1 MSIGFLLN
9 IVIGLVVLLVV
20 VLIAKSI
27 YSIGPT
33 EVGLVRKRLGTKLT
47 GNNPLAFKGEA
58 GYQAELLMP
67 GLRFKLCPI
76 YAVVKHPW
84 VQVPAGQIGVVIAQV
99 GEATP
104 IGAKSGVFKPEFGN
118 FTNVSGFVANGG
130 QKGVQRPVLSPGM
143 LAPVHPVAFLVIT
156 KPQVF
161 GVPITDAYRKLAE
174 EKGRLTFEAF
184 GLDEKQL
191 EVTRIAPRPAESGKV
206 ADMIGIITT
215 LEGQPLQAGAIASRL
230 GTFDDVAEL
239 EKKPET
245 TDFQMIAAILGSKNT
260 LHNNYQDFQQFLDA
274 GGKIG
279 LQHDP
284 LLYGAYNLN
293 PFLVRVEQVPML
305 VVEQG
310 QVAVIKAYVGLPTQ
324 DTSGAD
330 FKFGSLVRPG
340 HQGIWQESL
349 RTGKYP
355 INPRIYDA
363 KVVLTSIL
371 KLDWA
376 KDVTGAHGLDARLEP
391 IIAKSNEGF
400 VFSIDLQVLIHV
412 PDTKAPRVISMVG
425 SMENLVNEVLQ
436 AAVGN
441 LFRDKIG
448 GMEAIK
454 FIQTRQLVQEEAFA
468 YIQRKLAEYE
478 IETRGVYIQDV
489 VYPPALV
496 TVLTERE
503 VAHQQVETF
512 KMQRQAQD
520 QRIETEKARGTA
532 DMQAQL
538 AQSSVGVDIKKNNAE
553 ARKAEADGEATYIE
567 RTGTAQGAQV
577 RAIGLA
583 RAEAYRKQVE
593 ALGPGATAL
602 VNSVEALAKSSVP
615 FMPTTLVAGSGGS
628 TSGVLEG
635 LGALLMQKVSPA
647 AITSEAK
654 PAATDA
660 GKPSAAEAVKPAAA
674 EAVKPAAAPAPP
686 ANPRKA

>member
-1 MSIGFLLN
+1 MPESGGLMWALLM
-9 IVIGLVVLLVV
+9 VVLTLS
-20 VLIAKSI
+20 VLAIVLASF

-33 EVGLVRKRLGTKLT
+33 QIGLVRKRIGKKLP
-47 GNNPLAFKGEA
+47 GNNPVAFAGEA

-67 GLRFKLCPI
+67 GIRFKFLPF
-76 YAVVKHPW
+76 YAVTKHPW

-99 GEATP
+99 GKPTP
-104 IGAKSGVFKPEFGN
+104 IGAKSGRYDPAFGN
-118 FTNVSGFVANGG
+118 FTDFRTFVEKGG
-130 QKGVQRPVLSPGM
+130 EKGVQRPVLSPGT
-143 LAPVHPVAFLVIT
+143 LAPIHPVAFLVIT

-161 GVPITDAYRKLAE
+161 GVPVSDEYKNLADN
-174 EKGRLTFEAF
+174 KRLSFMAF
-184 GLDEKQL
+184 GLENWQL
-191 EVTRIAPRPAESGKV
+191 DVTRIAPRPAGDSGKV
-206 ADMIGIITT
+206 VDMIGVVTI
-215 LEGQPLQAGAIASRL
+215 LDGEPLPAGAIASRL
-230 GTFDDVAEL
+230 GGFNDVSEF
-239 EKKPET
+239 ERQDGV
-245 TDFQMIAAILGSKNT
+245 TDFQLMALILGSKNDQ
-260 LHNNYQDFQQFLDA
+260 HNNYQDFQKFLEA

-340 HQGIWQESL
+340 HQGIWQEAL

-363 KVVLTSIL
+363 KLVLTAIL

-448 GMEAIK
+448 GMQAIS
-454 FIQTRQLVQEEAFA
+454 FIQTRQSVQEQAFN
-468 YIQRKLAEYE
+468 YIQGKLAEYE

-489 VYPPALV
+489 VYPEQLV
-496 TVLTERE
+496 TVLTQRE
-503 VAHQQVETF
+503 VAHQEVETF

-520 QRIETEKARGTA
+520 QRVETEKARGTA
-532 DMQAQL
+532 DMQVDL
-538 AQSSVGVDIKKNNAE
+538 AKSKVGVDIQTNRAE
-553 ARKAEADGEATYIE
+553 ARMKEAQGEATYIE
-567 RTGTAQGAQV
+567 RTGTARGAEV
-577 RAIGLA
+577 RAVGLA
-583 RAEAYRKQVE
+583 NAEAYQRQVE
-593 ALGPGATAL
+593 ALGKGPTAL
-602 VNSVEALAKSSVP
+602 VNAIKALAVGNTT
-615 FMPTTLVAGSGGS
+615 FMPRILVVGGGS
-628 TSGVLEG
+628 NQGVLDS
-635 LGALLMQKVSPA
+635 LGTMLMDKLDTSSPGPDA
-647 AITSEAK
+647 AAS
-654 PAATDA
+654 AT
-660 GKPSAAEAVKPAAA
+660 GKPDS
-674 EAVKPAAAPAPP
+674 APASSTS
-686 ANPRKA
+686 

>member
-1 MSIGFLLN
+1 LTFF
-9 IVIGLVVLLVV
+9 VIVV
-20 VLIAKSI
+20 VLFLFATAFMSF

-33 EVGLVRKRLGTKLT
+33 QIGLVRKRLGRKLP
-47 GNNPLAFKGEA
+47 GNNPVAFDGEA
-58 GYQAELLMP
+58 GYQADLLMP
-67 GLRFKLCPI
+67 GIRFKFKPF
-76 YAVVKHPW
+76 YTVSKHPW

-99 GEATP
+99 GKPTP
-104 IGAKSGVFKPEFGN
+104 IGAKSGKYDAAFGN
-118 FTNVSGFVANGG
+118 FTDFRLFVEKGG
-130 QKGVQRPVLSPGM
+130 EKGVQRPVLSPGT
-143 LAPVHPVAFLVIT
+143 LAPIHPVAFLVIT

-161 GVPITDAYRKLAE
+161 GVPVSDEYKTLADYKKLSF
-174 EKGRLTFEAF
+174 RAF
-184 GLDEKQL
+184 GLEDGQL
-191 EVTRIAPRPAESGKV
+191 DVTRISPKPTGEGGKV
-206 ADMIGIITT
+206 LDMIGVVTA
-215 LEGQPLQAGAIASRL
+215 LEGDPLPAGAIASRL
-230 GTFDDVAEL
+230 GGFQDISAL
-239 EKKPET
+239 EGKAGV
-245 TDFQMIAAILGSKNT
+245 TDFEMISLILGSKNDQ
-260 LHNNYQDFQQFLDA
+260 HNNYQDFQKFMEA

-293 PFLVRVEQVPML
+293 PFLLRVEQVPML

-340 HQGIWQESL
+340 HQGIWQEAL

-363 KVVLTSIL
+363 KLVLTAIL

-448 GMEAIK
+448 GMEAIT
-454 FIQTRQLVQEEAFA
+454 FIQTRQKVQEQAFA
-468 YIQRKLAEYE
+468 YIQEKLAEYE

-489 VYPPALV
+489 VYPEQLV
-496 TVLTERE
+496 SVLTQRE
-503 VAHQQVETF
+503 VAHQEVETF

-532 DMQAQL
+532 DMQVDL
-538 AQSSVGVDIKKNNAE
+538 AKARVGVDIQTNKTEARMKEAQGEATFIEQTGTARGAEVRAVGLANAE
-553 ARKAEADGEATYIE
+553 AYQR
-567 RTGTAQGAQV
+567 
-577 RAIGLA
+577 
-583 RAEAYRKQVE
+583 QVE
-593 ALGPGATAL
+593 ALGKGPTAL
-602 VNSVEALAKSSVP
+602 VNAIKALAVGNSA
-615 FMPTTLVAGSGGS
+615 FMPKILVVGSGGNQ
-628 TSGVLEG
+628 GVLES
-635 LGALLMQKVSPA
+635 LGAMLMDKLDTGAASAEPA
-647 AITSEAK
+647 AIAASKPEAASSAKKTS
-654 PAATDA
+654 
-660 GKPSAAEAVKPAAA
+660 
-674 EAVKPAAAPAPP
+674 PP
-686 ANPRKA
+686 ATA

>member
-1 MSIGFLLN
+1 MTDLGGFVWSFLL
-9 IVIGLVVLLVV
+9 IVVAGS
-20 VLIAKSI
+20 LIAAVFTSF

-33 EVGLVRKRLGTKLT
+33 QIGLVRKRFGKKLP
-47 GNNPLAFKGEA
+47 GDNPVAFAGEA

-67 GLRFKLCPI
+67 GLRFKFKPFCN
-76 YAVVKHPW
+76 VTKHPW

-99 GEATP
+99 GKPMP
-104 IGAKSGVFKPEFGN
+104 IGAKSAKYNSVFGN
-118 FTNVSGFVANGG
+118 FTDFRTFVERGG
-130 QKGVQRPVLSPGM
+130 EKGVQRPVLSPGT
-143 LAPVHPVAFLVIT
+143 LAPIHPVAFLVIT

-161 GVPITDAYRKLAE
+161 GVPVSDEYKTLADYNKLNF
-174 EKGRLTFEAF
+174 RAF
-184 GLDEKQL
+184 GLEEWQL
-191 EVTRIAPRPAESGKV
+191 EVTRIAPKPAGESGKV
-206 ADMIGIITT
+206 VDMIGVVTA
-215 LEGQPLQAGAIASRL
+215 LDGEPLPAGAIASRL
-230 GTFDDVAEL
+230 GGFKDVSEF
-239 EKKPET
+239 EVQEGV
-245 TDFQMIAAILGSKNT
+245 TDFQLMSLILGSKNDQ
-260 LHNNYQDFQQFLDA
+260 HNNYQDFQKFLEA

-293 PFLVRVEQVPML
+293 PFLIRVEQVPML

-324 DTSGAD
+324 DTSGAG

-340 HQGIWQESL
+340 HQGIWQEAL

-363 KVVLTSIL
+363 KLVLTAIL

-448 GMEAIK
+448 GMEAIA
-454 FIQTRQLVQEEAFA
+454 FIQTRQKVQEQAFN
-468 YIQRKLAEYE
+468 YIQEKLAEYE

-489 VYPPALV
+489 VYPEQLV
-496 TVLTERE
+496 TVLTQRE
-503 VAHQQVETF
+503 VAHQEVETF

-532 DMQAQL
+532 DMQVDL
-538 AQSSVGVDIKKNNAE
+538 AKSKVGVDIQTNRTEARMKEAQGEAAFIEQTGTARGAEVRAVGLANAE
-553 ARKAEADGEATYIE
+553 AYE
-567 RTGTAQGAQV
+567 R
-577 RAIGLA
+577 
-583 RAEAYRKQVE
+583 QVE
-593 ALGPGATAL
+593 ALGKGPTAMVNAIKALSVGSAT
-602 VNSVEALAKSSVP
+602 
-615 FMPTTLVAGSGGS
+615 FMPKILVVGGGGNQG
-628 TSGVLEG
+628 GVLES
-635 LGALLMQKVSPA
+635 LGAMLMDKLD
-647 AITSEAK
+647 
-654 PAATDA
+654 ATTPDSGSDSTTTYKA
-660 GKPSAAEAVKPAAA
+660 GPGSGKS
-674 EAVKPAAAPAPP
+674 
-686 ANPRKA
+686 KA

>member
-1 MSIGFLLN
+1 MADTVGLVLSFLLA
-9 IVIGLVVLLVV
+9 VIALFLVATLLQ
-20 VLIAKSI
+20 SF
-27 YSIGPT
+27 YSVGPT
-33 EVGLVRKRLGTKLT
+33 QIGLVRKRFGKKLP
-47 GNNPLAFKGEA
+47 GNNPIAFQGEA

-67 GLRFKLCPI
+67 GVRFKFKLFFN
-76 YAVVKHPW
+76 VTKHPW

-99 GEATP
+99 GKPTP
-104 IGAKSGVFKPEFGN
+104 IGAKSGRYDPAFGN
-118 FTNVSGFVANGG
+118 FTDFRIFVEKGG
-130 QKGVQRPVLSPGM
+130 EKGVQRPVLSPGT
-143 LAPVHPVAFLVIT
+143 LAPIHPVAFLVIT

-161 GVPITDAYRKLAE
+161 GVPISDEYRNLAAANKLN
-174 EKGRLTFEAF
+174 FQAF
-184 GLDEKQL
+184 GLDAWQL
-191 EVTRIAPRPAESGKV
+191 DVTRIAPKPAGESGKV
-206 ADMIGIITT
+206 VDMIGVVTA
-215 LEGQPLQAGAIASRL
+215 LDGEPLPAGAIASRL
-230 GTFDDVAEL
+230 GGFTDVSVFEGKAGI
-239 EKKPET
+239 
-245 TDFQMIAAILGSKNT
+245 TDFELMGLILGSKNDQ
-260 LHNNYQDFQQFLDA
+260 HNNYQDFQKFLEA

-324 DTSGAD
+324 DTSGAN

-340 HQGIWQESL
+340 HQGIWQEAL

-363 KVVLTSIL
+363 KLVLTAIL

-448 GMEAIK
+448 GMEAIT
-454 FIQTRQLVQEEAFA
+454 FIQTRQKVQEQAFN
-468 YIQRKLAEYE
+468 YIQEKLAEYE

-489 VYPPALV
+489 VYPEQLV
-496 TVLTERE
+496 TVLTQRE
-503 VAHQQVETF
+503 VAHQEVETF

-520 QRIETEKARGTA
+520 QARGTA
-532 DMQAQL
+532 DMQVDL
-538 AQSSVGVDIKKNNAE
+538 AKAKVGVDIQTNKTE
-553 ARKAEADGEATYIE
+553 ARMKEAQGEATYIE
-567 RTGTAQGAQV
+567 QTGTAKGAEV
-577 RAIGLA
+577 RAVGLA
-583 RAEAYRKQVE
+583 NAEAYQRQVE
-593 ALGPGATAL
+593 ALGKGPTAL
-602 VNSVEALAKSSVP
+602 VNAVKALAAGNTAFVP
-615 FMPTTLVAGSGGS
+615 KILVVGGGS
-628 TSGVLEG
+628 NQGVLES
-635 LGALLMQKVSPA
+635 LGAMLMDKLDMNAADPSPA
-647 AITSEAK
+647 SPTAGEPDAPMDGPKMK
-654 PAATDA
+654 PATLPVS
-660 GKPSAAEAVKPAAA
+660 K
-674 EAVKPAAAPAPP
+674 
-686 ANPRKA
+686 

>member
-1 MSIGFLLN
+1 MAEAVRLMLSF
-9 IVIGLVVLLVV
+9 LLVV
-20 VLIAKSI
+20 ALSALAVVLASF

-33 EVGLVRKRLGTKLT
+33 QIGLVRKRLGKKLP
-47 GNNPLAFKGEA
+47 GNNPVAFDGEA
-58 GYQAELLMP
+58 GYQGELLMP
-67 GLRFKLCPI
+67 GLQFKFKPL
-76 YAVVKHPW
+76 YAVTKHSW

-99 GEATP
+99 GKPTP
-104 IGAKSGVFKPEFGN
+104 IGAKSGKYDSVFGN
-118 FTNVSGFVANGG
+118 FTDFRTFVEKGG
-130 QKGVQRPVLSPGM
+130 EKGVQRPVLSPGT
-143 LAPVHPVAFLVIT
+143 LAPIHPVAFLVIT

-161 GVPITDAYRKLAE
+161 GIPMSDEYSDLAD
-174 EKGRLTFEAF
+174 KNTLSFRAF
-184 GLDEKQL
+184 GLEDWQL
-191 EVTRIAPRPAESGKV
+191 DVTRIAPKPTGEGSKV
-206 ADMIGIITT
+206 VDMIGVVTA
-215 LEGQPLQAGAIASRL
+215 LDGEPLPAGAIASRL
-230 GTFDDVAEL
+230 GGFSDVSESEGQAGV
-239 EKKPET
+239 
-245 TDFQMIAAILGSKNT
+245 TDFQLMGLILGSKNDQ
-260 LHNNYQDFQQFLDA
+260 HNNYQDFQKFLEA

-293 PFLVRVEQVPML
+293 PFLIRVEQVPML

-324 DTSGAD
+324 DISGSE

-340 HQGIWQESL
+340 HQGIWQEAL

-363 KVVLTSIL
+363 KLVLTAIL

-448 GMEAIK
+448 GMEAIS
-454 FIQTRQLVQEEAFA
+454 FIQTRQKVQEQAFN
-468 YIQRKLAEYE
+468 YIQGKLAEYE

-489 VYPPALV
+489 VYPEQLV
-496 TVLTERE
+496 SVLTQRE
-503 VAHQQVETF
+503 VAHQEVETF

-532 DMQAQL
+532 DMQVEL
-538 AQSSVGVDIKKNNAE
+538 ANSKVGVDIQANKAE
-553 ARKAEADGEATYIE
+553 ARMKEAQGEATYIE
-567 RTGTAQGAQV
+567 QTGTAKGAEV
-577 RAIGLA
+577 RAVGLA
-583 RAEAYRKQVE
+583 NAEAYQKQVE
-593 ALGPGATAL
+593 ALGKGPTAFVNAVKALAVGNTAFVPKILVVGGGSNQGVLDSLGTLLMDKLDTSSEGPASAGTATDEPGSATA
-602 VNSVEALAKSSVP
+602 
-615 FMPTTLVAGSGGS
+615 GSM
-628 TSGVLEG
+628 
-635 LGALLMQKVSPA
+635 ASPNA
-647 AITSEAK
+647 
-654 PAATDA
+654 
-660 GKPSAAEAVKPAAA
+660 
-674 EAVKPAAAPAPP
+674 
-686 ANPRKA
+686 

>member
-1 MSIGFLLN
+1 MTESLLFPAFWGS
-9 IVIGLVVLLVV
+9 VLSGVLALFVLVVFF
-20 VLIAKSI
+20 KSI
-27 YSIGPT
+27 YSVGPT
-33 EVGLVRKRLGTKLT
+33 QIGLVRKRFGAKLP
-47 GNNPLAFKGEA
+47 GNNPVAFEGEA

-67 GLRFKLCPI
+67 GLRFKLCLI
-76 YAVVKHPW
+76 YDVTKHPW

-99 GEATP
+99 GEPTP
-104 IGAKSGVFKPEFGN
+104 IGAKSGLYKPEFGN
-118 FTNVSGFVANGG
+118 FTDLKTFIEQGG
-130 QKGVQRPVLSPGM
+130 QKGVQRPALSPGT
-143 LAPVHPVAFLVIT
+143 LAPIHPVGFLVIT

-161 GVPITDAYRKLAE
+161 GVPVSDEYRRLAQA
-174 EKGRLTFEAF
+174 KGGLTFAAF
-184 GLDEKQL
+184 GLEERQL
-191 EVTRIAPRPAESGKV
+191 EVTRIAPKPADSGKV
-206 ADMIGIITT
+206 VDMIGIVTT
-215 LEGQPLQAGAIASRL
+215 LEGEPLPAGAIAGRL
-230 GTFDDVAEL
+230 GGFEDIEEL
-239 EKKPET
+239 ERRDGT
-245 TDFQMIAAILGSKNT
+245 TDFQLMGLILGSKDN
-260 LHNNYQDFQQFLDA
+260 LHNNYQDFQKFLDA

-293 PFLVRVEQVPML
+293 PFLVRVEHVPML

-324 DTSGAD
+324 DTSGVD

-340 HQGIWQESL
+340 HQGIWQEAL

-363 KVVLTSIL
+363 KVVLTAIL

-376 KDVTGAHGLDARLEP
+376 KNVTGAHGLDAHLEP

-454 FIQTRQLVQEEAFA
+454 FIQTRQTVQEEAFD
-468 YIQRKLAEYE
+468 YIQKKLAEYE

-489 VYPPALV
+489 IYPVELV
-496 TVLTERE
+496 TVLTQRE
-503 VAHQQVETF
+503 VAHQEVETF

-532 DMQAQL
+532 DMQAPL
-538 AQSSVGVDIKKNNAE
+538 AQSAVGVEIRKNNAE

-593 ALGPGATAL
+593 ALGQGATAL
-602 VNSVEALAKSSVP
+602 VNSVDALSKSCVP
-615 FMPTTLVAGSGGS
+615 FMPNTLVVGSSGSGG
-628 TSGVLEG
+628 GVLEG
-635 LGALLMQKVSPA
+635 LAALLMNKLAPGTTASAPTPVTEPSPA
-647 AITSEAK
+647 S
-654 PAATDA
+654 
-660 GKPSAAEAVKPAAA
+660 PSAT
-674 EAVKPAAAPAPP
+674 
-686 ANPRKA
+686 

>member
-1 MSIGFLLN
+1 MTESFLSPASWGSVLSG
-9 IVIGLVVLLVV
+9 VLVLFVLVVYF
-20 VLIAKSI
+20 KSI
-27 YSIGPT
+27 YSVGPT
-33 EVGLVRKRLGTKLT
+33 QIGLVRKRFGAKLP
-47 GNNPLAFKGEA
+47 GNNPVAFEGEA

-67 GLRFKLCPI
+67 GLRFKLCLI
-76 YAVVKHPW
+76 YDVTKHPW

-99 GEATP
+99 GEPTP
-104 IGAKSGVFKPEFGN
+104 IGAKSGVYKSDFGN
-118 FTNVSGFVANGG
+118 FTDLKTFIEKGG
-130 QKGVQRPVLSPGM
+130 QKGVQRPVLSPGT
-143 LAPVHPVAFLVIT
+143 LAPIHPVAFLVIT

-161 GVPITDAYRKLAE
+161 GVPVSDDYRKLAQA
-174 EKGRLTFEAF
+174 KCGLTFTAF
-184 GLDEKQL
+184 GLEERQL
-191 EVTRIAPRPAESGKV
+191 EVTRIAPKPADSGKV
-206 ADMIGIITT
+206 VDMIGIVTT
-215 LEGQPLQAGAIASRL
+215 LEGEPLPPGAIAGRL
-230 GTFDDVAEL
+230 GGFADIEEL
-239 EKKPET
+239 ERRDGT
-245 TDFQMIAAILGSKNT
+245 SDFQLMGLILGSKDN
-260 LHNNYQDFQQFLDA
+260 LHNNYQDFQRFLDA

-284 LLYGAYNLN
+284 LLYGAYTLN

-324 DTSGAD
+324 DTSGVG

-340 HQGIWQESL
+340 HQGIWHEAL
-349 RTGKYP
+349 RTRKYP

-363 KVVLTSIL
+363 KVVLTAIL

-376 KDVTGAHGLDARLEP
+376 KNVTGAHGLDAHLEP
-391 IIAKSNEGF
+391 IVAKSNEGF

-412 PDTKAPRVISMVG
+412 PDTKAPRVISMVS

-448 GMEAIK
+448 GMQAIQ
-454 FIQTRQLVQEEAFA
+454 FIQTRRTVQEEAFE

-489 VYPPALV
+489 IYPVELV
-496 TVLTERE
+496 TVLTQRE
-503 VAHQQVETF
+503 VAHQEVETF

-532 DMQAQL
+532 DMQAPL
-538 AQSSVGVDIKKNNAE
+538 AQSAVGVEIKKNNAE

-567 RTGTAQGAQV
+567 RTGAAQGAQV

-593 ALGPGATAL
+593 ALGQGATAF
-602 VNSVEALAKSSVP
+602 VNSVDALSKSSVP
-615 FMPTTLVAGSGGS
+615 FTPNTLVVGSSGSG
-628 TSGVLEG
+628 SGALEG
-635 LGALLMQKVSPA
+635 LAALLMQRLAPGTTASDPKPVTEPPPA
-647 AITSEAK
+647 S
-654 PAATDA
+654 
-660 GKPSAAEAVKPAAA
+660 PSAT
-674 EAVKPAAAPAPP
+674 
-686 ANPRKA
+686 

>member
-1 MSIGFLLN
+1 MTESLLSFPAFLG
-9 IVIGLVVLLVV
+9 GLLALFVV
-20 VLIAKSI
+20 VLFFKSI
-27 YSIGPT
+27 YSVGPT
-33 EVGLVRKRLGTKLT
+33 QIGLVRKRFGAKLPGT
-47 GNNPLAFKGEA
+47 NPVAFKGEA

-67 GLRFKLCPI
+67 GLRFKFCLI
-76 YAVVKHPW
+76 YDVTKHPW

-99 GEATP
+99 GEPAP
-104 IGAKSGVFKPEFGN
+104 IGAKSGAYKPEFGN
-118 FTNVSGFVANGG
+118 FTDLKTFIEKGG
-130 QKGVQRPVLSPGM
+130 QKGVQRPVLSPGT
-143 LAPVHPVAFLVIT
+143 LAPIHPVAFLVIT

-161 GVPITDAYRKLAE
+161 GVPVSEHYRRLAAA
-174 EKGRLTFEAF
+174 KGWLTFEAF
-184 GLDEKQL
+184 SLEERQL
-191 EVTRIAPRPAESGKV
+191 EVTRIAPKPAESGKV
-206 ADMIGIITT
+206 VDMIGIVTT
-215 LEGQPLQAGAIASRL
+215 LEGEPLPPGAIAGRL
-230 GTFDDVAEL
+230 GSFEDIEEL
-239 EKKPET
+239 ERKDGT
-245 TDFQMIAAILGSKNT
+245 TDFQLMGLILGSKDN
-260 LHNNYQDFQQFLDA
+260 LHNNYQDFEKFLDA

-293 PFLVRVEQVPML
+293 PFLVRVEHVPML

-324 DTSGAD
+324 DTSGVD

-340 HQGIWQESL
+340 HQGIWQEAL

-363 KVVLTSIL
+363 KVVLTAIL

-376 KDVTGAHGLDARLEP
+376 KNVTGAHGLDAHLEP

-412 PDTKAPRVISMVG
+412 PDTRAPRVISMVG

-448 GMEAIK
+448 AMEAIK
-454 FIQTRQLVQEEAFA
+454 FIQTRQTVQEEAFD
-468 YIQRKLAEYE
+468 YIQEKLAEYE

-489 VYPPALV
+489 IYPVELV
-496 TVLTERE
+496 TVLTQRE
-503 VAHQQVETF
+503 VAHQEVETF

-532 DMQAQL
+532 DMQAPL
-538 AQSSVGVDIKKNNAE
+538 AQSAVGVEIKKNNAE

-593 ALGPGATAL
+593 ALGQGATAL
-602 VNSVEALAKSSVP
+602 VNSVDALSKSCVP
-615 FMPTTLVAGSGGS
+615 FMPNTLVVGSSGSGG
-628 TSGVLEG
+628 GVLEG
-635 LGALLMQKVSPA
+635 LAGLLVNKLAPGTTAVAPASATEASPA
-647 AITSEAK
+647 S
-654 PAATDA
+654 
-660 GKPSAAEAVKPAAA
+660 PSAT
-674 EAVKPAAAPAPP
+674 
-686 ANPRKA
+686 

>member
-1 MSIGFLLN
+1 MTESLLFPAFWGS
-9 IVIGLVVLLVV
+9 VLSGVLALFVLVVFF
-20 VLIAKSI
+20 KSI
-27 YSIGPT
+27 YSVGPT
-33 EVGLVRKRLGTKLT
+33 QIGLVRKRFGAKLP
-47 GNNPLAFKGEA
+47 GNNPVAFEGEA

-67 GLRFKLCPI
+67 GLRFKLCLI
-76 YAVVKHPW
+76 YDVTKHPW

-99 GEATP
+99 GEPTP
-104 IGAKSGVFKPEFGN
+104 IGAKSGVYKPEFGN
-118 FTNVSGFVANGG
+118 FNDLKTFIGKGG
-130 QKGVQRPVLSPGM
+130 QKGVQRPALSPGT
-143 LAPVHPVAFLVIT
+143 LAPIHPVAFLVIT

-161 GVPITDAYRKLAE
+161 GVPVSDEYRRLAQA
-174 EKGRLTFEAF
+174 KGGLTFAAF
-184 GLDEKQL
+184 GLEERQL
-191 EVTRIAPRPAESGKV
+191 EVTRIAPKPADSGKV
-206 ADMIGIITT
+206 VDMIGIVTT
-215 LEGQPLQAGAIASRL
+215 LEGEPLPAGAIAGRL
-230 GTFDDVAEL
+230 GGFEDIEAL
-239 EKKPET
+239 ERKDGT
-245 TDFQMIAAILGSKNT
+245 SDFQLMGLILGSKDN
-260 LHNNYQDFQQFLDA
+260 LHNNYQDFQKFLDA

-293 PFLVRVEQVPML
+293 PFLVRVEHVPML

-324 DTSGAD
+324 DTSGVD

-340 HQGIWQESL
+340 HQGIWQEAL

-363 KVVLTSIL
+363 KVVLTAIL

-376 KDVTGAHGLDARLEP
+376 KNVTGAHGLDAHLEP

-454 FIQTRQLVQEEAFA
+454 FIQTRQTVQEEAFD

-489 VYPPALV
+489 IYPVELV
-496 TVLTERE
+496 TVLTQRE
-503 VAHQQVETF
+503 VAHQEVETF

-532 DMQAQL
+532 DMQAPL
-538 AQSSVGVDIKKNNAE
+538 AQSAVGVEIKKNNAE

-593 ALGPGATAL
+593 ALGQGATAL
-602 VNSVEALAKSSVP
+602 VNSVDALSKSCVP
-615 FMPTTLVAGSGGS
+615 FMPDTLVIGSGGS
-628 TSGVLEG
+628 GAGVLEG
-635 LGALLMQKVSPA
+635 LAALLMNKLAPGTTASAPTPVTQPLPASPS
-647 AITSEAK
+647 T
-654 PAATDA
+654 T
-660 GKPSAAEAVKPAAA
+660 
-674 EAVKPAAAPAPP
+674 
-686 ANPRKA
+686 

>member
-1 MSIGFLLN
+1 MADT
-9 IVIGLVVLLVV
+9 VGLVLSFLLVV
-20 VLIAKSI
+20 IAFFLVAAVLQSF
-27 YSIGPT
+27 YSVGPT
-33 EVGLVRKRLGTKLT
+33 QIGLVRKRFGKKLP
-47 GNNPLAFKGEA
+47 GNNPIAFQGEA

-67 GLRFKLCPI
+67 GVRFKFKLFFN
-76 YAVVKHPW
+76 VTKHPW

-99 GEATP
+99 GKPTP
-104 IGAKSGVFKPEFGN
+104 IGAKSGIYNPVFGN
-118 FTNVSGFVANGG
+118 FTDFRTFVEKGG
-130 QKGVQRPVLSPGM
+130 EKGVQRPVLSPGT
-143 LAPVHPVAFLVIT
+143 LAPIHPVAFLVIT

-161 GVPITDAYRKLAE
+161 GVPISDEYRNLAAVNKLN
-174 EKGRLTFEAF
+174 FQAF
-184 GLDEKQL
+184 GLEAWQL
-191 EVTRIAPRPAESGKV
+191 DVTRIAPRPAGESGKV
-206 ADMIGIITT
+206 LDMIGVVTA
-215 LEGQPLQAGAIASRL
+215 LDGEPLPAGAIASRL
-230 GTFDDVAEL
+230 GGFKDVSMFEVNSGI
-239 EKKPET
+239 
-245 TDFQMIAAILGSKNT
+245 TDFELMGLILGSKNDQ
-260 LHNNYQDFQQFLDA
+260 HNNYQDFQKFLEA

-340 HQGIWQESL
+340 HQGIWQEAL

-363 KVVLTSIL
+363 KLVLTSIL

-412 PDTKAPRVISMVG
+412 PDTRAPRVISMVG

-448 GMEAIK
+448 GMEAIT
-454 FIQTRQLVQEEAFA
+454 FIQTRQKVQEQAFN
-468 YIQRKLAEYE
+468 YIQEKLAEYE

-489 VYPPALV
+489 VYPGQLV
-496 TVLTERE
+496 SVLTERE
-503 VAHQQVETF
+503 VAHQEVETF

-532 DMQAQL
+532 DMQVEL
-538 AQSSVGVDIKKNNAE
+538 AKAKVGVDIQTNKTE
-553 ARKAEADGEATYIE
+553 ARMKEAQGEATYIE
-567 RTGTAQGAQV
+567 QTGTAKGAEV
-577 RAIGLA
+577 RAVGLA
-583 RAEAYRKQVE
+583 NAEAYERQVG
-593 ALGPGATAL
+593 ALGKGPTAFVNAVKALSVGNIAFVPKIL
-602 VNSVEALAKSSVP
+602 VV
-615 FMPTTLVAGSGGS
+615 GGGGS
-628 TSGVLEG
+628 SQGVLES
-635 LGALLMQKVSPA
+635 LGAMLMDKLDKSADEPGSDTV
-647 AITSEAK
+647 ITNK
-654 PAATDA
+654 PDPDA
-660 GKPSAAEAVKPAAA
+660 S
-674 EAVKPAAAPAPP
+674 
-686 ANPRKA
+686 

>member
-1 MSIGFLLN
+1 MIWTA
-9 IVIGLVVLLVV
+9 GLVWP
-20 VLIAKSI
+20 VLIGVVALSVLATVLMSF

-33 EVGLVRKRLGTKLT
+33 QIGLVRKRIGKKLP
-47 GNNPLAFKGEA
+47 GNNPVAFAGEA

-67 GLRFKLCPI
+67 GLRFKFKPFF
-76 YAVVKHPW
+76 AVTKYPW

-99 GEATP
+99 GKPTP
-104 IGAKSGVFKPEFGN
+104 IGAKSARYDAAFGN
-118 FTNVSGFVANGG
+118 FTDFRIFVEKGG
-130 QKGVQRPVLSPGM
+130 EKGVQRPVLTPGT
-143 LAPVHPVAFLVIT
+143 LAPIHPVAFLVIT

-161 GVPITDAYRKLAE
+161 GVPVSDEYKSLADSNT
-174 EKGRLTFEAF
+174 LSFEAF
-184 GLDEKQL
+184 GLEDWQL
-191 EVTRIAPRPAESGKV
+191 DVTRIAPKPAGESGKV
-206 ADMIGIITT
+206 MDMIGVVTA
-215 LEGQPLQAGAIASRL
+215 LDGEPLPAGAIASRL
-230 GTFDDVAEL
+230 GEFNDVREFEGKAGV
-239 EKKPET
+239 
-245 TDFQMIAAILGSKNT
+245 TDFQLMGMILGSKNDQ
-260 LHNNYQDFQQFLDA
+260 HNNYQDFQKFLEA

-293 PFLVRVEQVPML
+293 PFLIRVEQVPML

-340 HQGIWQESL
+340 HQGIWQEAL

-363 KVVLTSIL
+363 KLVLTAIL

-448 GMEAIK
+448 GMEAIT
-454 FIQTRQLVQEEAFA
+454 FIQTRQKVQEQAFS
-468 YIQRKLAEYE
+468 YIQEKLAEYE

-489 VYPPALV
+489 VYPEQLV
-496 TVLTERE
+496 TVLTQRE

-512 KMQRQAQD
+512 KMQKQAQD

-532 DMQAQL
+532 DMQVEL
-538 AQSSVGVDIKKNNAE
+538 AQSKVGVDIQTNKAE
-553 ARKAEADGEATYIE
+553 ARMKEAQGEATYIE
-567 RTGTAQGAQV
+567 RTGTARGAEV
-577 RAIGLA
+577 RAVGLA
-583 RAEAYRKQVE
+583 NAEAYQRQVE
-593 ALGPGATAL
+593 ALGKGPTAL
-602 VNSVEALAKSSVP
+602 VNAIKALAVGNAA
-615 FMPTTLVAGSGGS
+615 FMPKILVVGGGS
-628 TSGVLEG
+628 NQGVLES
-635 LGALLMQKVSPA
+635 LGTMLMDKLDTSTGGPDSASPA
-647 AITSEAK
+647 TSK
-654 PAATDA
+654 PDPATA
-660 GKPSAAEAVKPAAA
+660 GPTA
-674 EAVKPAAAPAPP
+674 
-686 ANPRKA
+686 

>member
-1 MSIGFLLN
+1 MFDSATFAILSESA
-9 IVIGLVVLLVV
+9 IAIV
-20 VLIAKSI
+20 VLILLVLIFMSI

-33 EVGLVRKRLGTKLT
+33 QIGLVRKRFGAKLT
-47 GNNPLAFKGEA
+47 GNDPVAFHGEA

-67 GLRFKLCPI
+67 GLRFKFCLL
-76 YAVVKHPW
+76 YAVAKHPW

-99 GEATP
+99 GQPTP
-104 IGAKSGVFKPEFGN
+104 IGAKSGVYKPEFGN
-118 FTNVSGFVANGG
+118 FTDLATFVARGG

-161 GVPITDAYRKLAE
+161 GVPIADTYRQLAHE
-174 EKGRLTFEAF
+174 TGRLTFAAF
-184 GLDEKQL
+184 GLDASQL
-191 EVTRIAPRPAESGKV
+191 EVTRISLRPAEGGKV
-206 ADMIGIITT
+206 VDMIGIVTT
-215 LEGQPLQAGAIASRL
+215 LEGQPLPAGCIASRL
-230 GTFDDVAEL
+230 GGYEDVEDL
-239 EKKPET
+239 EKKPEIN
-245 TDFQMIAAILGSKNT
+245 DLQLIAAILGSKNT

-284 LLYGAYNLN
+284 LLYGAFNLN

-324 DTSGAD
+324 DTSGAE

-340 HQGIWQESL
+340 HQGIWQEAL

-363 KVVLTSIL
+363 KVVLTAIL

-448 GMEAIK
+448 GMQAIK

-468 YIQRKLAEYE
+468 YIQKKLAEYE

-489 VYPPALV
+489 VYPPQLV
-496 TVLTERE
+496 TVLTQRE
-503 VAHQQVETF
+503 VAHQEIETF
-512 KMQRQAQD
+512 KMQKQAQD

-538 AQSSVGVDIKKNNAE
+538 AQAAVGVDIKKNNAE

-577 RAIGLA
+577 RAVGLA

-602 VNSVEALAKSSVP
+602 VNAVEALAKSSVP
-615 FMPTTLVAGSGGS
+615 FMPATLVTSTGGSSGG
-628 TSGVLEG
+628 VLDG
-635 LGALLMQKVSPA
+635 LGSLLMNKLGPVAPSSSATPDTVPPSPTA
-647 AITSEAK
+647 
-654 PAATDA
+654 
-660 GKPSAAEAVKPAAA
+660 PSGA
-674 EAVKPAAAPAPP
+674 
-686 ANPRKA
+686 

>member
-1 MSIGFLLN
+1 MTESLLSFPAFLG
-9 IVIGLVVLLVV
+9 GLLALFVL
-20 VLIAKSI
+20 VLFFKSI
-27 YSIGPT
+27 YSVGPT
-33 EVGLVRKRLGTKLT
+33 QIGLVRKRFGAKLP
-47 GNNPLAFKGEA
+47 GNNPVAFKGEA

-67 GLRFKLCPI
+67 GLRFKFCLI
-76 YAVVKHPW
+76 YDVTKHPW

-99 GEATP
+99 GEPTP
-104 IGAKSGVFKPEFGN
+104 IGAKSGAYKPEFGN
-118 FTNVSGFVANGG
+118 FTDLKTFIEKGG
-130 QKGVQRPVLSPGM
+130 QKGVQRPVLSPGT
-143 LAPVHPVAFLVIT
+143 LAPIHPVAFLVIT

-161 GVPITDAYRKLAE
+161 GVPVSDDYRRLAAA
-174 EKGRLTFEAF
+174 KGGLTFEAF
-184 GLDEKQL
+184 SLEERQL
-191 EVTRIAPRPAESGKV
+191 EVTRIAPKPADSGKV
-206 ADMIGIITT
+206 MDMIGIVTT
-215 LEGQPLQAGAIASRL
+215 LEGEPLPPGAIAGRL
-230 GTFDDVAEL
+230 GSFEDIEEL
-239 EKKPET
+239 ERKDGT
-245 TDFQMIAAILGSKNT
+245 TDFQLMGLILGSKDN
-260 LHNNYQDFQQFLDA
+260 LHNNYQDFQKFLDA

-293 PFLVRVEQVPML
+293 PFLVRVEHVPML

-324 DTSGAD
+324 DTSGVD

-340 HQGIWQESL
+340 HQGIWQEAL

-363 KVVLTSIL
+363 KVVLTAIL

-376 KDVTGAHGLDARLEP
+376 KNVTGAHGLDAHLEP
-391 IIAKSNEGF
+391 IVAKSNEGF

-454 FIQTRQLVQEEAFA
+454 FIQTRQTVQEEAFD
-468 YIQRKLAEYE
+468 YIQKKLAEYE

-489 VYPPALV
+489 IYPVELV
-496 TVLTERE
+496 TVLTQRE
-503 VAHQQVETF
+503 VAHQEVETF

-532 DMQAQL
+532 DMQAPL
-538 AQSSVGVDIKKNNAE
+538 AQSAVGVEIKKNNAE

-593 ALGPGATAL
+593 ALGQGATAL
-602 VNSVEALAKSSVP
+602 VNSVDALSKSCVP
-615 FMPTTLVAGSGGS
+615 FMPNTLVVGSSGSGG
-628 TSGVLEG
+628 GVLEG
-635 LGALLMQKVSPA
+635 LAGLLMNKLAPGTTAVPPASATEASPA
-647 AITSEAK
+647 S
-654 PAATDA
+654 
-660 GKPSAAEAVKPAAA
+660 PSAT
-674 EAVKPAAAPAPP
+674 
-686 ANPRKA
+686 

>member
-1 MSIGFLLN
+1 MGN
-9 IVIGLVVLLVV
+9 ILSVVLTLFVIVV
-20 VLIAKSI
+20 VLWSF

-33 EVGLVRKRLGTKLT
+33 QIGLVRKRIGKKLP
-47 GNNPLAFKGEA
+47 GNNPVAFLGEA

-67 GLRFKLCPI
+67 GIRFKFLPL
-76 YAVVKHPW
+76 YAVTKHPW

-99 GEATP
+99 GKPTP
-104 IGAKSGVFKPEFGN
+104 IGAKSGRYDSAFGN
-118 FTNVSGFVANGG
+118 FTDFRGFVEKGG
-130 QKGVQRPVLSPGM
+130 EKGVQRPVLSPGT
-143 LAPVHPVAFLVIT
+143 LAPIHPVAFLVIT

-161 GVPITDAYRKLAE
+161 GVPVSDEYRKLADN
-174 EKGRLTFEAF
+174 KGLSYMAF
-184 GLDEKQL
+184 GLEPWQL
-191 EVTRIAPRPAESGKV
+191 DVTRIAPMPTGQGGKV
-206 ADMIGIITT
+206 LDMIGVVTT
-215 LEGQPLQAGAIASRL
+215 LDGEPLPAGAIASRL
-230 GTFDDVAEL
+230 GGFSDVSEFERQAGI
-239 EKKPET
+239 
-245 TDFQMIAAILGSKNT
+245 TDFQLMALILGSKNDQ
-260 LHNNYQDFQQFLDA
+260 HNNYQDFQKFLEA

-324 DTSGAD
+324 DTSGSG

-340 HQGIWQESL
+340 HQGIWQEAL

-363 KVVLTSIL
+363 KLVLTAIL

-400 VFSIDLQVLIHV
+400 VFAIDLQVLIHV

-448 GMEAIK
+448 GMEAIS
-454 FIQTRQLVQEEAFA
+454 FIQTRQSVQEQAFN
-468 YIQRKLAEYE
+468 YIQGKLAEYE

-489 VYPPALV
+489 VYPEQLV
-496 TVLTERE
+496 TVLTQRE
-503 VAHQQVETF
+503 VAHQEVETF

-520 QRIETEKARGTA
+520 QRVETEKARGTA
-532 DMQAQL
+532 DMQVDL
-538 AQSSVGVDIKKNNAE
+538 AKSKVGVDIQTNRAE
-553 ARKAEADGEATYIE
+553 ARMKEAQGEATYIE
-567 RTGTAQGAQV
+567 RTGTARGAEV
-577 RAIGLA
+577 RAVGLA
-583 RAEAYRKQVE
+583 NAEAYQRQVE
-593 ALGPGATAL
+593 ALGKGPTAL
-602 VNSVEALAKSSVP
+602 VNAIKALAVGNTS
-615 FMPTTLVAGSGGS
+615 FMPRILVVGGGGNQ
-628 TSGVLEG
+628 GVLES
-635 LGALLMQKVSPA
+635 LGSLLMDKLDTSSPSPA
-647 AITSEAK
+647 DTSSPG
-654 PAATDA
+654 PASAS
-660 GKPSAAEAVKPAAA
+660 SAAGQSDSPTAGPVA
-674 EAVKPAAAPAPP
+674 
-686 ANPRKA
+686 